1 VVVTLA
7 RQALLY
13 ARTARHLRWEQ
24 LVYRPIRRLQQ
35 ELPFGPVP
43 VAAARAGRRESA
55 LAECVAAW
63 GSPREGYVTRA
74 DAVVAGEFHFLGH
87 TEKLATV
94 DWRQRHVSHLWS
106 YNLHYFDYALDLAWA
121 YRSSGDGRYRDRF
134 VELARSWI
142 DEAGVSRR
150 GDGWEPY
157 PLSLRVV
164 NWIYALLL
172 FSDALGSGDRTRIE
186 ASLTNQAEHLS
197 RRLEFHI
204 LANHLQKNLK
214 ALVVA
219 GLYFEGA
226 AAGRWLA
233 DGERMLWQELFEQV
247 LADGTQYEGAPMYH
261 AIALGDFL
269 EVLDLMRA
277 IGRPVPAPVRER
289 VGRMLDALAV
299 LSRPDG
305 TLHLFND
312 SANGIA
318 SDRRWLSL
326 LGLRTLGREVPVL
339 DGHLDLPDAG
349 YHGFVDASCGER
361 LMIDCGTP
369 EPAYQPGHAHC
380 DLLSFELDIGGLP
393 LIVDS
398 GVSGY
403 AGDELRSYVRSTRA
417 HNTVVIAGKEQSEIW
432 GTFRM
437 ARRAR
442 FLHAQ
447 SGVGPSG
454 FRFEGAYR
462 PFHDLR
468 CLHSRAISGA
478 GGRWRVVDRVI
489 GAAGAPLQSFLH
501 LHPAWRVRQVKEG
514 VLATC
519 DQCKVVIRPFGIDEL
534 RLVRGERAPI
544 QGWYC
549 PEFGVAM
556 PSWTV
561 EMGVDRNAGEE
572 FGYTV
577 EQSESG

>member
-1 VVVTLA
+1 
-7 RQALLY
+7 
-13 ARTARHLRWEQ
+13 
-24 LVYRPIRRLQQ
+24 
-35 ELPFGPVP
+35 
-43 VAAARAGRRESA
+43 
-55 LAECVAAW
+55 
-63 GSPREGYVTRA
+63 
-74 DAVVAGEFHFLGH
+74 
-87 TEKLATV
+87 
-94 DWRQRHVSHLWS
+94 VSHLWS
-106 YNLHYFDYALDLAWA
+106 YNLHYFDHALDLAWA
-121 YRSSGDGRYRDRF
+121 YRASCDGRYRDRF
-134 VELARSWI
+134 VELAGSWI
-142 DEAGVSRR
+142 GEVGASRR

-172 FSDALGSGDRTRIE
+172 FGDALDSRDRARIE
-186 ASLTNQAEHLS
+186 ASLYYQAQYLS
-197 RRLEFHI
+197 RRLEYHI

-214 ALVVA
+214 ALVIA

-226 AAGRWLA
+226 AAERWLA
-233 DGERMLWQELFEQV
+233 DGERVLWRELFEQV

-277 IGRPVPAPVRER
+277 VGRPVRASVSER

-318 SDRRWLSL
+318 PDRSWLSK
-326 LGLRTLGREVPVL
+326 LGLRTVRREVPVV
-339 DGHLDLPDAG
+339 DGHLGLPDAG
-349 YHGFVDASCGER
+349 YHGFVDASRGVR
-361 LMIDCGTP
+361 LIIDCGTP

-380 DLLSFELDIGGLP
+380 DLLSYELDIGGFP
-393 LIVDS
+393 LVVDS
-398 GVSGY
+398 GVCGY

-454 FRFEGAYR
+454 FHFQGAYR

-468 CLHSRAISGA
+468 CQHSRAISGA
-478 GGRWRVVDRVI
+478 GGQWRVVDRVA
-489 GAAGAPLQSFLH
+489 GAVGAPLQSFLH
-501 LHPAWRVRQVKEG
+501 LHPAWLLRQVG
-514 VLATC
+514 ADVMATC
-519 DQCKVVIRPFGIDEL
+519 DHGTVMIRPFGIDRL
-534 RLVRGERAPI
+534 RIVRGVRAPI

-556 PSWTV
+556 PNWTV
-561 EMGVDRNAGEE
+561 EMCVDWNAGAE

-577 EQSESG
+577 EQSDGG